1 MNFWWVNQNQ
11 TYKAEVQ
18 GGFLWSP
25 KTNKN
30 GAKNQFYDNMTLV
43 RPGDV
48 VFSFCDTRI
57 RAIGK
62 ALAGAETATKPDFG
76 GAGGYW
82 DNEGWY
88 VPVEFTELRSSI
100 RPKDMID
107 EIRPLLPEKYSPL
120 QKNGDGLQSVYLAA
134 VPPALAQVLLDALG
148 AEAVSIATDE
158 FEADIDEEETV
169 QSNIEGRT
177 DIGPTVKRQLVN
189 SRRGQGI
196 FKSNVRL
203 NERCCRLTG
212 EADPR
217 LLVASH
223 IKPWKDSSDQ
233 EKLDGCNGLLLS
245 PHVDSLFDKG
255 LISFQDDGSVLVSS
269 KLDSKT
275 LERWGLKHVTN
286 VGAFSTSQAVYLAYH
301 REHVF
306 KKPMVAG

>member
-107 EIRPLLPEKYSPL
+107 EIRPHLPEKYSPL

-148 AEAVSIATDE
+148 AEAVSIASDE
-158 FEADIDEEETV
+158 FEAVTDEEEKV

-203 NERCCRLTG
+203 NERCCRVTG

-275 LERWGLKHVTN
+275 LERWGLEQVTN
-286 VGAFSTSQAVYLAYH
+286 VGAFSTSQAGYLAYH

-306 KKPMVAG
+306 KKPMISG

>member
-25 KTNKN
+25 KNNKN
-30 GAKNQFYDNMTLV
+30 GAKNQFYANMTLV

-107 EIRPLLPEKYSPL
+107 EIRPHLPEKYSPL

-134 VPPALAQVLLDALG
+134 VPLPLAQVLLDALG
-148 AEAVSIATDE
+148 AEASSIVADE
-158 FEADIDEEETV
+158 VETFSDDEDQVE
-169 QSNIEGRT
+169 SNIEGRT
-177 DIGPTVKRQLVN
+177 DIGATVKRQLVN

-196 FKSNVRL
+196 FKANVRL

-212 EADPR
+212 ETDPR

-223 IKPWKDSSDQ
+223 IKPWKDSSDR

-245 PHVDSLFDKG
+245 PHVDRLFDKG
-255 LISFQDDGSVLVSS
+255 LISFQDDGEVLVSF
-269 KLDSKT
+269 KLETKT
-275 LERWGLKHVTN
+275 LERWGLKQVTN
-286 VGAFSTSQAVYLAYH
+286 VGAFSTAQKEYLAYH
-301 REHVF
+301 RDHVF
-306 KKPMVAG
+306 QKTGISG